1 MFQMRLDTNDYQQL
15 IHLRRHLHTYPE
27 VSGQEYKTAQFVAA
41 RLRKYQPTILLEQ
54 VGGTGIIAIFDSGKE
69 GKTLLFRAELDALP
83 IQEVNDFAHRS
94 VYPTIS
100 HKCGHDGHTTILLG
114 LAQYIAKQPIQNGQ
128 VILLFQPA
136 EEDGT
141 GAEKM
146 LADPKF
152 KGIQPDYVFAF
163 HNLPGYPLHQI
174 VWKKGSFTAAV
185 KSIIIELI
193 GKTAHAAE
201 PEKGINPTLAITEI
215 LAKTNALSNNQPD
228 RQDFALITPVH
239 IEMGSIA
246 YGVSAGQG
254 TIRLT
259 YRTWTEVAM
268 KELTDQILEIVK
280 VAANKHQLQTKIAW
294 SDAFRANQNDDRAVD
309 YICQVANQQNL
320 SSIERAFPI
329 KWGEDFGWFTQAFRG
344 AMFGIGAGMAHPAL
358 HHPDYDFPEVLIPTG
373 VELFAGLISCFNE

>member
-246 YGVSAGQG
+246 YGVSACLLY
-254 TIRLT
+254 TSPSPR
-259 YRTWTEVAM
+259 
-268 KELTDQILEIVK
+268 
-280 VAANKHQLQTKIAW
+280 
-294 SDAFRANQNDDRAVD
+294 DR
-309 YICQVANQQNL
+309 
-320 SSIERAFPI
+320 
-329 KWGEDFGWFTQAFRG
+329 G
-344 AMFGIGAGMAHPAL
+344 
-358 HHPDYDFPEVLIPTG
+358 
-373 VELFAGLISCFNE
+373 

>member
-1 MFQMRLDTNDYQQL
+1 MRLDTNDYQQL

-27 VSGQEYKTAQFVAA
+27 VSGQEYQTARFVASH
-41 RLRKYQPTILLEQ
+41 LRKYQPTTLLEQ
-54 VGGTGIIAIFDSGKE
+54 IGGTGVVAIFDSGKV

-94 VYPTIS
+94 IHPKVS

-114 LAQYIAKQPIQNGQ
+114 LAQHIAKQPIQSGK

-146 LADPKF
+146 LTDPKF
-152 KGIQPDYVFAF
+152 VGIQPDYVFAF

-201 PEKGINPTLAITEI
+201 PEKGINPALAITEI
-215 LAKTNALSNNQPD
+215 LTKTKALSNNQPD
-228 RQDFALITPVH
+228 RKDFAVITPIH

-268 KELTDQILEIVK
+268 KALTAQILAIVD
-280 VAANKHQLQTKIAW
+280 AAASKHQLQTKISW
-294 SDAFRANQNDDRAVD
+294 TDAFLANQNDDRAVD
-309 YICQVANQQNL
+309 YICQVAKQQNL
-320 SSIERAFPI
+320 SITERVFPI
-329 KWGEDFGWFTQAFRG
+329 KWGEDFGGFTQAFRG
-344 AMFGIGAGMAHPAL
+344 AMFGIGAGMEQPAL
-358 HHPDYDFPEVLIPTG
+358 HHPDYDFPDVLIPTG